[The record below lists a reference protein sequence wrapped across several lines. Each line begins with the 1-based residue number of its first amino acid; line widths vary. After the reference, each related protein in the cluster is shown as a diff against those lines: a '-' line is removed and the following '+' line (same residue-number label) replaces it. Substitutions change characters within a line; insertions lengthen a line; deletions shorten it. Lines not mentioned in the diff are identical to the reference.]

1 MDNLKK
7 SFKSLKWYEWLMIAI
22 MVVIAGYTMIN
33 SFLNPSSSLNP
44 SWLTVINFISA
55 ICGIICIFFCAK
67 ASISNYIF
75 GIVNTIV
82 YIIYLA
88 YWKIYGTMCLELLV
102 YLPVNIISW
111 GLWAKHRDEKE
122 PEKTKS
128 KRLYIYQNLI
138 CVVIVCISAFL
149 YHFVLEKLGGN
160 VVWLDAFTVSIGLVA
175 TFLQMLRFREQYV
188 WWIITDIIAVA
199 MYIVHF
205 DPVYLTK
212 KSIYMIMSIIGFIN
226 WWKLNKERNMKNE

>member
-7 SFKSLKWYEWLMIAI
+7 SFKSLKWYEWIMIAI

-33 SFLNPSSSLNP
+33 SFLNPSSSSNP

-122 PEKTKS
+122 PEKTKA
-128 KRLYIYQNLI
+128 KRMYIYQNLI
-138 CVVIVCISAFL
+138 CVIIVCVERKSDNYLILCKNISR
-149 YHFVLEKLGGN
+149 K
-160 VVWLDAFTVSIGLVA
+160 IK
-175 TFLQMLRFREQYV
+175 R
-188 WWIITDIIAVA
+188 
-199 MYIVHF
+199 
-205 DPVYLTK
+205 
-212 KSIYMIMSIIGFIN
+212 
-226 WWKLNKERNMKNE
+226 

>member
-7 SFKSLKWYEWLMIAI
+7 SFKSLKWYEWIMIVI

-33 SFLNPSSSLNP
+33 SFINPSSSSNP

-75 GIVNTIV
+75 GIINTIV

-128 KRLYIYQNLI
+128 KRMYIYQNLI
-138 CVVIVCISAFL
+138 CIFISF
-149 YHFVLEKLGGN
+149 Y
-160 VVWLDAFTVSIGLVA
+160 S
-175 TFLQMLRFREQYV
+175 R
-188 WWIITDIIAVA
+188 
-199 MYIVHF
+199 
-205 DPVYLTK
+205 
-212 KSIYMIMSIIGFIN
+212 KSWRKCS
-226 WWKLNKERNMKNE
+226 LA